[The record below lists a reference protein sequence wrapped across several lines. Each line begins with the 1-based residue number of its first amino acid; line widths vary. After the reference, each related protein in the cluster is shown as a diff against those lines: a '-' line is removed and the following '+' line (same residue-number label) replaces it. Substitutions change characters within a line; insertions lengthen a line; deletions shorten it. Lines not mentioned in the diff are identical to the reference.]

1 MRVIAEVDK
10 CIGAGTCVRVA
21 GRVFSQDEDT
31 GLVEVLVQNPDD
43 SERAALESAVKLCP
57 THALKLEA

>member
-1 MRVIAEVDK
+1 MHVIAEIDK

-21 GRVFSQDEDT
+21 GRVFTQDEDT
-31 GLVEVLVQNPDD
+31 GLVEVLVPSPDD
-43 SERAALESAVKLCP
+43 SERAAVQSAIKLCP